1 MVAKRKGKKTKLED
15 KLSMKKESVWLD
27 AKKKK
32 IEEMFNFS
40 EGYKKFLDGAKTE
53 REAVKSIVEIVE
65 KFGFRSISTVKKTK
79 PGDKLYT
86 INRGKNIAL
95 IIIGSAP
102 IENGLNV
109 IASHIDSPRLDL
121 KQHPLYED
129 KEAKLALLKTHY
141 YGGIKKYQWVG
152 IPLSLHGRIVKKDGK
167 YVDVAIGE
175 KPGDPIFTI
184 PDLLPHLAGKTQENR
199 KLYEG
204 IKGEE
209 LNVLAG
215 SMPLKEEK
223 TDNKIKLWVLDYF
236 HKKYGTVEEDLVS
249 AELEV
254 VPAFNAMDV
263 GFDKSLVGAYG
274 QDDRICAY
282 TSLMAMCD
290 IKKPRRT
297 CIAVF
302 YDKEE
307 IGSEG
312 NTGAKSILLESI
324 VDKLLSAGNKNY
336 GDSML
341 RKIFE
346 NTKAVSA
353 DVTGGVDPSFKDV
366 HELSNAAKLGY
377 GTVISKFTGG
387 GGKYSASDASA
398 EYVGEVRQLLN
409 KNKIA
414 WQSAELGKVDEGGGG
429 TVAKFLAKLNMD
441 IIDCGPALIGMHS
454 PFEVSSKADVY
465 STYEAYRA
473 FFEKM

>member
-1 MVAKRKGKKTKLED
+1 MATKKKGKRTKLED
-15 KLSMKKESVWLD
+15 KLSMKKESLWLK

-32 IEEMFNFS
+32 IEDIFDFS
-40 EGYKKFLDGAKTE
+40 EGYKNFLDDAKTE
-53 REAVKSIVEIVE
+53 REAVNSIIKIVEN
-65 KFGFRSISTVKKTK
+65 FGFKPVDNAKKMK
-79 PGDKLYT
+79 PGDKFYI
-86 INRGKNIAL
+86 INRNKNVA
-95 IIIGSAP
+95 IITIGSEAF
-102 IENGLNV
+102 ENGLNV
-109 IASHIDSPRLDL
+109 IVSHIDSPRLDL

-152 IPLSLHGRIVKKDGK
+152 IPLSLHGRIIKNDGK
-167 YVDVAIGE
+167 EVDVVVGE
-175 KPGDPIFTI
+175 KTGEPIFTI

-199 KLYEG
+199 KLFEG

-215 SMPLKEEK
+215 SMPLKDEK
-223 TDNKIKLWVLDYF
+223 AEQQIKLWILNYL
-236 HKKYGTVEEDLVS
+236 HKKYGIVEEDLVS
-249 AELEV
+249 AELEI

-263 GFDKSLVGAYG
+263 GFDKSLIGAYG

-282 TSLMAMCD
+282 TSLMAICNV
-290 IKKPRRT
+290 KKPHKT

-312 NTGAKSILLESI
+312 NTGAKSRLLENV
-324 VDKLLSAGNKNY
+324 VDKLLNLKNPSY
-336 GDSML
+336 SDSTL

-346 NTKAVSA
+346 KTKAISA

-366 HELSNAAKLGY
+366 HELSNAARLGY
-377 GTVISKFTGG
+377 GIVISKYTGG
-387 GGKYSASDASA
+387 GGKYLSSDANA
-398 EYVGEVRQLLN
+398 EYVGEIRQLLN
-409 KNKIA
+409 RNKIA

-429 TVAKFLAKLNMD
+429 TVAKYMAELNMD
-441 IIDCGPALIGMHS
+441 IIDCGPPIIGMHS

-465 STYEAYRA
+465 STYEAYKA